1 MFNYSNFNYNHFAD
15 LINSCVLRAK
25 EAAKL
30 VDDSGTVN
38 NDCLVL
44 TFLHGKRLDL
54 FLAAG
59 LPMSKRTGVT
69 GHFWLDIQFGQAN
82 RNAEFCR
89 QLTEMLRTAG
99 IMSAVVAVSD

>member
-44 TFLHGKRLDL
+44 TFLYGKRLDL
-54 FLAAG
+54 FLAVG

-99 IMSAVVAVSD
+99 IMSSVVSVPD